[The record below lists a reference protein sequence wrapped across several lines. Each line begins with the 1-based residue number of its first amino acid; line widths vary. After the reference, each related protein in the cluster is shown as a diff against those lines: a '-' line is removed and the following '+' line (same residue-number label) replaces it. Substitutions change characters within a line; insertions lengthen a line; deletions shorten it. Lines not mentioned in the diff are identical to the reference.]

1 MAWAKRSWIGENDD
15 EAGCE
20 LRRENERG
28 MFRGA
33 TARRMR
39 GAIRGADFEAMAES
53 AVCLFEWW

>member
-1 MAWAKRSWIGENDD
+1 MAWAKRSCDD

-20 LRRENERG
+20 LLRRENERG

-33 TARRMR
+33 RARRRR